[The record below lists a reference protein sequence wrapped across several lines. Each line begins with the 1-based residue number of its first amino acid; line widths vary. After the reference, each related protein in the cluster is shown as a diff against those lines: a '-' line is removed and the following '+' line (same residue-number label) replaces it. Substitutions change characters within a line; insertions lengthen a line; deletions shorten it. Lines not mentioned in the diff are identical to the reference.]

1 MSVKFRKEPSGE
13 GVISVYGHFDFAS
26 LEDFTRAYQAGGA
39 DTREWIIDMAATHYL
54 DSSAL
59 GMLLIFRDHAG
70 GDDSKI
76 RIINCNEHVRRALM
90 SFDAIFDISAARA
103 I

>member
-1 MSVKFRKEPSGE
+1 MAAKFRKEPSGE
-13 GVISVYGHFDFAS
+13 GVITVYGRFDFSA
-26 LEDFTRAYQAGGA
+26 LEDFTRAYQAGGS
-39 DTREWIIDMAATHYL
+39 DTHAWVIDMAATQYI
-54 DSSAL
+54 DSAAL

-90 SFDAIFDISAARA
+90 SFDEIFDISGAKA
-103 I
+103 